1 MAGLS
6 PFLAVT
12 VIAAGA
18 RLADNRSGFPDGCV
32 CMQQQVFFAHA
43 NGFPSA
49 TYGKLFAALAPDYQV
64 QHLQQ
69 HGHDPRFPVND
80 NWGNLVDEL
89 LHHLQAQPEPV
100 WGVGHS
106 LGGVLHY
113 HAALLRPEL
122 YRGVVMLDSP
132 VLTLADR
139 LVIRAA
145 KRFGFIDR
153 ITPAGRTLGR
163 REEFADL
170 AQARSYFSAKALFR
184 RFDPECLDAYVQHGL
199 HSTGESL
206 RLRFD
211 PATEISIY
219 RSVPHTSPG
228 RPQQLKVPL
237 AMIRGRHSRVVLPHH
252 TRLIRRVPQGEYLTL
267 PGGHMFPLERPQ
279 DTAELLKQLFS
290 RWDGRRAEQECA

>member
-1 MAGLS
+1 MSQAL
-6 PFLAVT
+6 
-12 VIAAGA
+12 
-18 RLADNRSGFPDGCV
+18 
-32 CMQQQVFFAHA
+32 FFAHA

-49 TYGKLFAALAPDYQV
+49 TYGKLFDALAPDYRV
-64 QHLQQ
+64 QHLTQ
-69 HGHDPRFPVND
+69 HGHDPRFPVDD

-89 LHHLQAQPEPV
+89 LHHLQALDEPV

-113 HAALLRPEL
+113 HAALLHPEL

-132 VLTLADR
+132 VLTRADKW
-139 LVIRAA
+139 VIRAA

-153 ITPAGRTLGR
+153 ITPAGRTVGR
-163 REEFADL
+163 RERFADL
-170 AQARSYFSAKALFR
+170 DEARRYFAGKALFR
-184 RFDPECLDAYVQHGL
+184 RFDPDCLEAYVTAGL
-199 HSTGESL
+199 HGDGEGL

-228 RPQQLKVPL
+228 RPQQLEVPL
-237 AMIRGRHSRVVLPHH
+237 AMVRGRHSRVVLPHH
-252 TRLIRRVPQGEYLTL
+252 AHLVRRVPRGEYLTL

-279 DTAELLKQLFS
+279 ATADLLKSLFA
-290 RWDGRRAEQECA
+290 RWDGRQEACA

>member
-1 MAGLS
+1 MPQS
-6 PFLAVT
+6 
-12 VIAAGA
+12 I
-18 RLADNRSGFPDGCV
+18 
-32 CMQQQVFFAHA
+32 FFAHA

-49 TYGKLFAALAPDYQV
+49 TYGKLFAALAPEFQV
-64 QHLQQ
+64 QHLEQ

-80 NWGNLVDEL
+80 NWSNLVDEL
-89 LHHLQAQPEPV
+89 IHHLEGGDKPV

-139 LVIRAA
+139 MVIRAA

-163 REEFADL
+163 REAFADL
-170 AQARSYFSAKALFR
+170 VEARDYFAGKRLFR
-184 RFDPECLDAYVQHGL
+184 RFDPECLDAYVSHGL
-199 HSTGESL
+199 QLGEQGL
-206 RLRFD
+206 RLKFD

-219 RSVPHTSPG
+219 RSVPHTTPG

-237 AMIRGRHSRVVLPHH
+237 AMVRGRHSRVVLPHH
-252 TRLIRRVPQGEYLTL
+252 AHLVRRVPQGEYLTL

-279 DTAELLKQLFS
+279 DTAELLKQLFR
-290 RWDGRRAEQECA
+290 RWAGQHTSEHSA

>member
-1 MAGLS
+1 MHQ
-6 PFLAVT
+6 P
-12 VIAAGA
+12 
-18 RLADNRSGFPDGCV
+18 
-32 CMQQQVFFAHA
+32 VFFAHA

-49 TYGKLFAALAPDYQV
+49 TYGKLFAALAPDYAV
-64 QHLQQ
+64 QHLEQ

-80 NWGNLVDEL
+80 NWSNLVDEL
-89 LHHLQAQPEPV
+89 IHHLEAGAAPV

-113 HAALLRPEL
+113 HAALQRPDL

-132 VLTLADR
+132 LLTRADQ

-163 REEFADL
+163 REAFADL
-170 AQARSYFSAKALFR
+170 DEARRYFAARSLFS
-184 RFDPECLDAYVQHGL
+184 RFDPDCLEAYVRHGL
-199 HSTGESL
+199 HSCGAQL

-228 RPQQLKVPL
+228 QPQQLQVPL

-252 TRLIRRVPQGEYLTL
+252 ARLVRRVPKGEHLTL

-279 DTAELLKQLFS
+279 ETAQMLRSLFTRWAGQCQL
-290 RWDGRRAEQECA
+290 EQSA

>member
-1 MAGLS
+1 MP
-6 PFLAVT
+6 PFT
-12 VIAAGA
+12 GRFVIAASA
-18 RLADNRSGFPDGCV
+18 RLPDNSLVFPHKSV
-32 CMQQQVFFAHA
+32 AMTQSVFFAHA

-49 TYGKLFAALAPDYQV
+49 TYGKLFAALAPDYPV
-64 QHLQQ
+64 QHLEQ
-69 HGHDPRFPVND
+69 HGHDPRFPVDD
-80 NWGNLVDEL
+80 NWSNLVAEL
-89 LHHLQAQPEPV
+89 IHHLDASAGPV

-113 HAALLRPEL
+113 HAALLRPDL

-132 VLTLADR
+132 LLTLADR

-170 AQARSYFSAKALFR
+170 GEARSYFAGKALFR
-184 RFDPECLDAYVQHGL
+184 RFDPDCLDAYVQHGL
-199 HSTGESL
+199 HSSGTGL

-228 RPQQLKVPL
+228 RPRQLQVPL
-237 AMIRGRHSRVVLPHH
+237 AMVRGRHSRVVLAHH
-252 TRLIRRVPQGEYLTL
+252 TRLVRRVPQGEYLTL

-279 DTAELLKQLFS
+279 DTAELLKALFA
-290 RWDGRRAEQECA
+290 RWDRQRGAEESA

>member
-1 MAGLS
+1 MS
-6 PFLAVT
+6 
-12 VIAAGA
+12 
-18 RLADNRSGFPDGCV
+18 RSI
-32 CMQQQVFFAHA
+32 FFAHA

-49 TYGKLFAALAPDYQV
+49 TYGKLFAALEPDYQV

-69 HGHDPRFPVND
+69 HGHDPQFPVND

-89 LHHLQAQPEPV
+89 IHHLQRGGQPV

-113 HAALLRPEL
+113 HAALRRPEL

-132 VLTLADR
+132 VLTLPDR
-139 LVIRAA
+139 LVIRTA

-163 REEFADL
+163 RERFGDHTEARDYFAG
-170 AQARSYFSAKALFR
+170 KTLFR
-184 RFDPECLDAYVQHGL
+184 AFDPECLDAYVQHGL
-199 HSTGESL
+199 VEDDCGL

-211 PATEISIY
+211 PHTEINIY
-219 RSVPHTSPG
+219 RSVPHLSPG
-228 RPQQLKVPL
+228 RLKQLQVPL
-237 AMIRGRHSRVVLPHH
+237 AVVRGSKSRVVLPHQA
-252 TRLIRRVPQGEYLTL
+252 RLVWRAPKGEYMTL

-279 DTAELLKQLFS
+279 DTAYLLKSLLQ
-290 RWDGRRAEQECA
+290 RWTDGAK

>member
-1 MAGLS
+1 MLQS
-6 PFLAVT
+6 
-12 VIAAGA
+12 
-18 RLADNRSGFPDGCV
+18 
-32 CMQQQVFFAHA
+32 VFFAHA

-49 TYGKLFAALAPDYQV
+49 TYAKLFAALAPDYQV
-64 QHLQQ
+64 RHLDL

-80 NWGNLVDEL
+80 NWENLVAEL
-89 LHHLQAQPEPV
+89 IHHLEAHAAPV

-113 HAALLRPEL
+113 HAALQRPEL

-139 LVIRAA
+139 MVIRAA

-163 REEFADL
+163 REEFGDL
-170 AQARSYFSAKALFR
+170 GEARRYFAGKSLFR
-184 RFDPECLDAYVQHGL
+184 RFDPDCLDAYLEHGL
-199 HSTGESL
+199 HDHGAGL

-228 RPQQLKVPL
+228 RPQQLQVPL
-237 AMIRGRHSRVVLPHH
+237 AMVRGRHSRVVMPHH
-252 TRLIRRVPQGEYLTL
+252 ARLVRRMPRGEYLTL

-279 DTAELLKQLFS
+279 DTAELLRSLFA
-290 RWDGRRAEQECA
+290 RWSGVRDREESA

>member
-1 MAGLS
+1 MS
-6 PFLAVT
+6 HT
-12 VIAAGA
+12 I
-18 RLADNRSGFPDGCV
+18 
-32 CMQQQVFFAHA
+32 FFAHA

-49 TYGKLFAALAPDYQV
+49 TYGKLFAALAPDFRV
-64 QHLQQ
+64 EHLEQ

-80 NWGNLVDEL
+80 NWENLVDEL
-89 LHHLQAQPEPV
+89 IHHLEGQGDPV
-100 WGVGHS
+100 WGLGHS

-113 HAALLRPEL
+113 HAALLRPDL

-139 LVIRAA
+139 IVIRAA

-163 REEFADL
+163 REEFGDFNE
-170 AQARSYFSAKALFR
+170 ARDYFAGKALFR

-199 HSTGESL
+199 ARQGESL
-206 RLRFD
+206 RLKFD
-211 PATEISIY
+211 AATEISIY
-219 RSVPHTSPG
+219 RSVPHRTPG

-237 AMIRGRHSRVVLPHH
+237 ALVRGRHSKVVLPHH
-252 TRLIRRVPQGEYLTL
+252 ARLLKRVPHGEYLSL

-279 DTAELLKQLFS
+279 ETAELLKSVFG
-290 RWDGRRAEQECA
+290 RWDGRRQEASA